1 MSSIK
6 KPVFVTGGSGL
17 VGSALL
23 RQLLEKNTPVKA
35 LYHQTKSPLLTQE
48 EDKKIEWI
56 QGDILDTSFLYE
68 ELTSC
73 SQVYH
78 CAAIV
83 SFHPSR
89 KERMYK
95 INVEGTA
102 NIVNACLET
111 GIEKLVHVSSVAA
124 IGPANSNNKI
134 SEACEW
140 SETYKSS
147 EYGRTKY
154 LSEMEVWR
162 GMAEGLSVAIVN
174 PAIILGEGNW
184 HQGSAAIFKKVWQ
197 EFPFYTKGSTGFVDA
212 HDVAKAM
219 IMLMESS
226 VESERFIISA
236 DHLTYR
242 ALMDELANRFH
253 KQKPTYNAPAFL
265 LELAWRW
272 EALKS
277 FFSDKEPLI
286 TRETVKKAYEHTV
299 YDAEKILHTI
309 SGFSYTPIEAT
320 LDRTCTWFM
329 HNSEY
334 D

>member
-1 MSSIK
+1 MSAIK

-23 RQLLEKNTPVKA
+23 RQLLEKKIPVKA

-48 EDKKIEWI
+48 EDEMIEWI
-56 QGDILDTSFLYE
+56 KGDILDTSLLNE
-68 ELTSC
+68 VLTSC
-73 SQVYH
+73 SRVYH

-83 SFHPSR
+83 SFHPAW
-89 KERMYK
+89 KEKMYK

-102 NIVNACLET
+102 NIVNASLET

-124 IGPANSNNKI
+124 IGPAENNKEI
-134 SEACEW
+134 SETGEW
-140 SETYKSS
+140 SDEFKSS

-219 IMLMESS
+219 IMLMDSS
-226 VESERFIISA
+226 VDSERFIMSA
-236 DHLTYR
+236 HHLNYE
-242 ALMDELANRFH
+242 ALMHKIAVRF
-253 KQKPTYNAPAFL
+253 QKKTPRFNAPGFL
-265 LELAWRW
+265 LALAWRW
-272 EALKS
+272 EAIIS
-277 FFSDKEPLI
+277 YCSNKEPLI
-286 TRETVKKAYEHTV
+286 TKETVKKAFQAIV
-299 YDAEKILHTI
+299 YNSEKLANTLPD
-309 SGFSYTPIEAT
+309 FSYTEIEAT
-320 LDRTCTWFM
+320 LDRTCKWYKDPMT
-329 HNSEY
+329 HH
-334 D
+334 